1 MSRLFALALT
11 AVTAAWA
18 APAAAQQD
26 FEWRGRVAPGD
37 VIEIQ
42 GVNGEI
48 QAVAASG
55 NQVLVRAERRGRRS
69 DPMSV
74 RMEVVEYEGG
84 VTICA
89 VYPTP
94 PNARREN
101 ECRPGGGHNSVQRN
115 DVKVDFVVE
124 VPAGVRFVGQTVN
137 GSVEAEGLGADVRA
151 TTVNGDVD
159 VRTTGVAEAR
169 TVNGDITLRLGRSDL
184 SDDVEFETVNG
195 SITIEMP
202 EGLNADFRAS
212 TVNGSIDSDFP
223 ITVTGKV
230 SRRSL
235 RGSIGAGGPELRL
248 STVNGSIR
256 LRRI

>member
-1 MSRLFALALT
+1 MRKLIALA
-11 AVTAAWA
+11 VMAAAA

-26 FEWRGRVAPGD
+26 FEWRGRVAAGNA
-37 VIEIQ
+37 IEIQ
-42 GVNGEI
+42 GVNGDV
-48 QAVAASG
+48 QALPAAG
-55 NQVLVRAERRGRRS
+55 NEVTVHARREGRRS

-74 RMEVVEYEGG
+74 RLEVVEHDGG

-94 PNARREN
+94 ENARREN
-101 ECRPGGGHNSVQRN
+101 ECRPGGGTNSVQRN
-115 DVKVDFVVE
+115 DVRVHFVVR
-124 VPAGVRFVGQTVN
+124 VPAGVKFVGATVN
-137 GSVEAEGLGADVRA
+137 GDVEAEGLAADVKA
-151 TTVNGDVD
+151 STVNGDVD
-159 VRTTGVAEAR
+159 VRTSGFAEAR
-169 TVNGDITLRLGRSDL
+169 TVNGDIALRLGRSTL
-184 SDDVEFETVNG
+184 TEDVEFETVNG

-235 RGSIGAGGPELRL
+235 RGSIGSGGPELRL

-256 LRRI
+256 LRKI

>member
-1 MSRLFALALT
+1 MTSKLLALVLIA
-11 AVTAAWA
+11 AVV
-18 APAAAQQD
+18 APASAQQD
-26 FEWRGRVAPGD
+26 FEWRGRVDRGD
-37 VIEIQ
+37 VLEIQ
-42 GVNGEI
+42 GVNGDI

-55 NQVLVRAERRGRRS
+55 DQVVVRADRRGRRD
-69 DPMSV
+69 DPESV
-74 RMEVVEYEGG
+74 RMEVVEHEGG

-94 PNARREN
+94 RNARREN

-115 DVKVDFVVE
+115 DVKVNFVVQ
-124 VPAGVRFVGQTVN
+124 VPAGVRFAGATVN
-137 GSVEAEGLGADVRA
+137 GNVDAQGLGADVRA

-159 VRTTGVAEAR
+159 VRTTGFAEAR
-169 TVNGDITLRLGRSDL
+169 TVNGDISLRLGRSDL
-184 SDDVEFETVNG
+184 TDDVEFETVNG

-202 EGLNADFRAS
+202 EGLDADFRAS

>member
-1 MSRLFALALT
+1 MRSKLLAL
-11 AVTAAWA
+11 VLTAAAA
-18 APAAAQQD
+18 APATAQQD
-26 FEWRGRVAPGD
+26 FEWRGRVDRGD
-37 VIEIQ
+37 IVEIH
-42 GVNGEI
+42 GVNGDI
-48 QAVAASG
+48 QAVPASG
-55 NQVLVRAERRGRRS
+55 DQIVVRAERRGRRD
-69 DPMSV
+69 DPRSV
-74 RMEVVEYEGG
+74 RMEVIEHDGG

-89 VYPTP
+89 IYPTP
-94 PNARREN
+94 PNSRREN
-101 ECRPGGGHNSVQRN
+101 ECRPGGGHNNVQRN
-115 DVKVDFVVE
+115 DVKVDFVIE
-124 VPAGVRFVGQTVN
+124 VPAGVRFAGATVN
-137 GSVEAEGLGADVRA
+137 GNVDAQGLGADVRA

-159 VRTTGVAEAR
+159 VRTTGFAEAR
-169 TVNGDITLRLGRSDL
+169 TVNGDISLRLGRSDL
-184 SDDVEFETVNG
+184 ADDVEFETVNG

-235 RGSIGAGGPELRL
+235 RGSIGSGGPELRL